1 MARLAKRQLPVIAH
15 AFAEHVLSRLERQ
28 AD

>member
-15 AFAEHVLSRLERQ
+15 AFAQHVLLRLERP